1 MLRTHLVVDKVTT
14 GLMVEVRS
22 SQWRRTVFKV
32 KEKLNFNIQCTCLPV
47 WKAVLWMRRLV
58 AGHLS
63 LEDRVRSEVRPCE
76 AVRDDFQKHMR
87 IEF

>member
-14 GLMVEVRS
+14 GLRVKVC

-32 KEKLNFNIQCTCLPV
+32 REKPNFNIQCTCLPV
-47 WKAVLWMRRLV
+47 LKAVPWMRRLV

-76 AVRDDFQKHMR
+76 IVRAYFQKHMTR

>member
-1 MLRTHLVVDKVTT
+1 MLRTHLVVDRVTT
-14 GLMVEVRS
+14 GLRVKVC

-32 KEKLNFNIQCTCLPV
+32 KEELNLNVQCTCLPIF
-47 WKAVLWMRRLV
+47 KAVPWMRRLV

-63 LEDRVRSEVRPCE
+63 LEDRVRSEARPCE
-76 AVRDDFQKHMR
+76 TVRAYFQKRITR